1 MTQFV
6 LSEEAASDLY
16 SIWEYLAD
24 NAGVNIADRIAAD
37 LQHAMEQLVSSPLI
51 GHRRED
57 LTAQPVRFWAVHS
70 YYVIYLPQSNPLAIV
85 RVVHAARDVPP
96 LLDAP

>member
-1 MTQFV
+1 MHFV
-6 LSEEAASDLY
+6 LSEEAASDLF

-37 LQHAMEQLVSSPLI
+37 LRRAMEQLVRSPLI
-51 GHRRED
+51 GHLRED

-70 YYVIYLPQSNPLAIV
+70 YYVIYIPQSSPLTIV
-85 RVVHAARDVPP
+85 RVVHSARDVPE
-96 LLDAP
+96 LLDSL